1 MDNDASAAALLKGW
15 MFLLV
20 VVEACFLIT
29 PPREYP
35 KEFRIGPIY
44 AGGNPKGALPPLCR
58 RGGGVHRGGTPSKG
72 SLPYAAFWLLFV
84 RTKSNS
90 GCGAEGPTYKR
101 YGSKAP
107 HIGQK
112 RHHGTL
118 SASIR
123 SEPAPSRH
131 MSSRLMLLG
140 SPPDM
145 VHRHP
150 LRETRTSTR
159 MLAENIPWCSWYYTR

>member
-1 MDNDASAAALLKGW
+1 

-72 SLPYAAFWLLFV
+72 SLPYAVFGLLFV
-84 RTKSNS
+84 RTKSNP
-90 GCGAEGPTYKR
+90 GFGGGAPD
-101 YGSKAP
+101 
-107 HIGQK
+107 
-112 RHHGTL
+112 
-118 SASIR
+118 SI
-123 SEPAPSRH
+123 EKKMEYSRRPENKNKLFC
-131 MSSRLMLLG
+131 SSRSSRG
-140 SPPDM
+140 K
-145 VHRHP
+145 
-150 LRETRTSTR
+150 
-159 MLAENIPWCSWYYTR
+159 ICG

>member
-1 MDNDASAAALLKGW
+1 MFSHLICSLVDNDASAAALLKGW

-72 SLPYAAFWLLFV
+72 SLPYACFCLLFP
-84 RTKSNS
+84 RGKSRS
-90 GCGAEGPTYKR
+90 GYGGETPGGRQIEWQQFGKRNVSLPPARRWANLGPSVPFAGTGEAKWGTGPEAPKKR
-101 YGSKAP
+101 RLR
-107 HIGQK
+107 GQ
-112 RHHGTL
+112 R
-118 SASIR
+118 R
-123 SEPAPSRH
+123 
-131 MSSRLMLLG
+131 RL
-140 SPPDM
+140 
-145 VHRHP
+145 R
-150 LRETRTSTR
+150 
-159 MLAENIPWCSWYYTR
+159 